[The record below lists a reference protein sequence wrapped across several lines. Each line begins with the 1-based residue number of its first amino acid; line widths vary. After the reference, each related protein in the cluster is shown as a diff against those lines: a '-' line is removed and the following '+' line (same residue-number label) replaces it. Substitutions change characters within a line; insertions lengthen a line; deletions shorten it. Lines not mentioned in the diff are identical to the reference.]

1 MDEFEKGYKNAIYQ
15 HSHGYSTEQGK
26 EYVSAIKK
34 EIDNLNESINQYEGY
49 KTPSDRLKGNVA
61 EQEQAGTYNINA
73 AVKEEINRMEVPQS
87 NKLASPDVQSND
99 GKTSAGLKY
108 YKSTEETLRQQSKT
122 YGERYE
128 EYKRKSGNDISYE
141 EYLEMNHIDKNTSPD
156 THLYQG
162 QQLIIPRE
170 QFEELKKLLEENP
183 ELKEKYKNVIDS
195 ISDRIKSNDVESE
208 PLTTEEAIQLAELA
222 KEGDFDIE
230 KFNKNFALKNVVEFS
245 DILRKSAKSAIS
257 AATISVILDTIPTI
271 YDIISNQLKGE
282 NIDSDVFLE
291 KGFDCISVGG
301 RAFIRGYISAFVSV
315 GCFSGKFGSA
325 LQNIHPDAIAV
336 VTVVMMNAIENGFKV
351 YKGQMEKEELV
362 DAVLRDTFSSCG
374 YVLGVSIGK
383 MTSVAIIKA
392 IGTTMFG
399 FIPVVGIFVGGIV
412 GSMVGSFVYEKASN
426 FVMAACVK
434 KGYTLFGLV
443 KQDYTLPIEIAQE
456 IHEIVDIE
464 QFEPDIVNIKQFE
477 PDTIDIPRFEPEMVK
492 IKLIKRG
499 VISVG
504 RVGYV

>member
-26 EYVSAIKK
+26 EYISAIKK
-34 EIDNLNESINQYEGY
+34 EIDKLNESINQYEGY

-73 AVKEEINRMEVPQS
+73 AVKEEINRMKVPQS

-99 GKTSAGLKY
+99 GETSAGLKY

-141 EYLEMNHIDKNTSPD
+141 EYLEMNHVDKNTSPD
-156 THLYQG
+156 TPLYQG

-222 KEGDFDIE
+222 KEGNFDIE
-230 KFNKNFALKNVVEFS
+230 KFNENFALKNVVEFS
-245 DILRKSAKSAIS
+245 DVLRKSAKSAIS

-271 YDIISNQLKGE
+271 YEIISSQLKGE
-282 NIDSDVFLE
+282 KIDSDFFLE

-301 RAFIRGYISAFVSV
+301 RAFICGYISAFVSV

-325 LQNIHPDAIAV
+325 LQNVHPDAIAV
-336 VTVVMMNAIENGFKV
+336 VTVVLMNAIENGFKV
-351 YKGQMEKEELV
+351 YKGKMKKEELV
-362 DAVLRDTFSSCG
+362 DAVIRDTFLGCG

-383 MTSVAIIKA
+383 MTSIAIIKV

-399 FIPVVGIFVGGIV
+399 FIPVIGIFVGGIV

-464 QFEPDIVNIKQFE
+464 QFEPAKVKNKQFE
-477 PDTIDIPRFEPEMVK
+477 AVK
-492 IKLIKRG
+492 VKNA
-499 VISVG
+499 
-504 RVGYV
+504 